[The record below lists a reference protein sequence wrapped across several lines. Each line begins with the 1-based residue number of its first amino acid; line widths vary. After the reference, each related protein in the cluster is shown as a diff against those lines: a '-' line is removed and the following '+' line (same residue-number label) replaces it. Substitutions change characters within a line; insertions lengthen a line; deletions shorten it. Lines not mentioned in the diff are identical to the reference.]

1 MCVDI
6 VLTFYRLGE
15 RLDIVQENPWP
26 RAEGCPHKLSDPP
39 SQWATTTG
47 AQPRQHHPDV
57 WPQGVSHSQHNVKL
71 YFSLVIWSHVFFSK
85 WGFEECIFYDS
96 NRKLYTWIYLYMNQG
111 ASNSQQYA
119 QLYHP
124 PLYFDI
130 VGFSFLFYCFVIND
144 TVTDVYDSNSK
155 LIVGKIVHIL
165 FSLYFKIHKAIHL
178 SLLQIQ

>member
-39 SQWATTTG
+39 SQWATTIG
-47 AQPRQHHPDV
+47 AQPWQHHPNV

-119 QLYHP
+119 VPSTFIFWHCWLF
-124 PLYFDI
+124 L
-130 VGFSFLFYCFVIND
+130 SFLLFCYQWYCNKCIW
-144 TVTDVYDSNSK
+144 
-155 LIVGKIVHIL
+155 
-165 FSLYFKIHKAIHL
+165 
-178 SLLQIQ
+178 

>member
-47 AQPRQHHPDV
+47 AQPRQHHPNV

-96 NRKLYTWIYLYMNQG
+96 NRKLYTWIYLCTWIRV
-111 ASNSQQYA
+111 
-119 QLYHP
+119 L
-124 PLYFDI
+124 
-130 VGFSFLFYCFVIND
+130 V
-144 TVTDVYDSNSK
+144 TVSSMLSCT
-155 LIVGKIVHIL
+155 
-165 FSLYFKIHKAIHL
+165 IHL
-178 SLLQIQ
+178 YILTLLAFPFFFIVLLSMIL